1 MGLQGLDMRC
11 IGTQAVFSDDEFE
24 VGVVLTQLGNKPLGG
39 IAFAIIFA
47 RAVLLH
53 DRLRHQGNHGPHVRM
68 DNRRA

>member
-1 MGLQGLDMRC
+1 LQPVHNEL
-11 IGTQAVFSDDEFE
+11 E
-24 VGVVLTQLGNKPLGG
+24 VGVIVPQLGNKSLGG

-53 DRLRHQGNHGPHVRM
+53 DRFRHQGNRCSQVRM